1 MMINTT
7 VLLWIILILFFLI
20 LLFSF
25 YLVILRVFEVRR
37 NQLKDA
43 YLKRTKDAW
52 IDHLFYK
59 GEWKEEM
66 VPRNRYE
73 MVAAERYL
81 IKLLNTFYVEGTR
94 EKIYWFANTYLAGY
108 YKKMLKSPEWSI
120 RMNGLYRVL
129 DFQLKD
135 LAVGHVK
142 RKGMKQ
148 PRNPEENYYMALL
161 RIMIGETTVL
171 QLLQEEKRTFS
182 EHQNRALLLKLS
194 HKQMDEM
201 VDNYR
206 YLSYDAKLAL
216 VDILG
221 EKNYL
226 EQQRFLVNSIQREP
240 QVELRIRMMKALDR
254 MGFLTRYDPFLPY
267 LQSEFWE
274 ERMLA
279 VKLIGTFPLKEVKDE
294 LLPMLEDSN
303 WWVRST
309 TAKMIIRQ
317 KNGEA
322 FLKDYQQQTEDTYA
336 YEIIEEQLAKGAMR

>member
-1 MMINTT
+1 MIINTT
-7 VLLWIILILFFLI
+7 VLLWIILVLFLLI

-25 YLVILRVFEVRR
+25 YLVVLRLLEVRR
-37 NQLKDA
+37 IHLREA
-43 YLKRTKDAW
+43 YLKRTQDAW
-52 IDHLFYK
+52 IDYLFHK
-59 GEWKEEM
+59 GDWKEEM
-66 VPRNRYE
+66 IPQNTYE
-73 MVAAERYL
+73 RAAAERFL
-81 IKLLNTFYVEGTR
+81 IKLLNTIYVEGTR
-94 EKIYWFANTYLAGY
+94 EKIYWFADTYLAAY

-135 LAVGHVK
+135 LAVGHLK
-142 RKGMKQ
+142 RTGKKQ
-148 PRNPEENYYMALL
+148 VRNPEENYYVSLL
-161 RIMIGETTVL
+161 RMMIGATTVL
-171 QLLQEEKRTFS
+171 QLLQEEKRSFS

-194 HKQMDEM
+194 NKQMDEM
-201 VDNYR
+201 VNHYR

-226 EQQRFLVNSIQREP
+226 EQQGFLMESITREP

-254 MGFLTRYDPFLPY
+254 MGFLTDYSPFVAF
-267 LQSEFWE
+267 LQSPFWE

-279 VKLIGTFPLKEVKDE
+279 VKLIGTFPLVKVKSH
-294 LLPMLEDSN
+294 LLQMLEDTN

-317 KNGEA
+317 KSGEA
-322 FLKDYQQQTEDTYA
+322 FLKEYQQQTEDTYA
-336 YEIIEEQLAKGAMR
+336 YEIIEEQLVKGAMR